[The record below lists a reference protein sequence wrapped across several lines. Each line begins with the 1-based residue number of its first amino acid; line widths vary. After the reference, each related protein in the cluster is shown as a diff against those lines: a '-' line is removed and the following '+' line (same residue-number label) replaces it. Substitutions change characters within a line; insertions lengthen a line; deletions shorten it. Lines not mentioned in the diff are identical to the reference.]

1 MKESWKP
8 GTVLYPLPA
17 VLVSCGAA
25 PEEYNMLTVA
35 WTGTVCSEPPMCS
48 VSIRPSRHSYDIIR
62 RTGEF
67 VINLTTESLAR
78 AADWCGVRS
87 GRDFDKFREMGLT
100 PGPALHV
107 AAPIIVESPVNIECR
122 VRQVVPLGSHDMF
135 IAEVVG
141 VQVDAAYIDP
151 DSGRFCLERAC
162 PIVYSHG
169 EYFAL
174 GRALGHFG
182 WSVRKKP
189 AAKAVS
195 KAASGAPVKHSV
207 SSASSVGKTPRTG
220 SGRPKKR
227 SAGK

>member
-35 WTGTVCSEPPMCS
+35 WTGTVCSDPPMCYIS
-48 VSIRPSRHSYDIIR
+48 VRPERHSYDIIR

-67 VINLTTESLAR
+67 VINLTTEKLAR
-78 AADWCGVRS
+78 ATDWCGVRS
-87 GRDFDKFREMGLT
+87 GRDFDKFRETGLT
-100 PGPALHV
+100 PGKALHV
-107 AAPIIVESPVNIECR
+107 AAPIIEEAPVNIECR
-122 VRQVVPLGSHDMF
+122 VKQIVPLGSHNMF
-135 IAEVVG
+135 IAEVAG

-151 DSGRFCLERAC
+151 QSGKFCLEQAR

-174 GRALGHFG
+174 GEALGHFG

-189 AAKAVS
+189 AAKQ
-195 KAASGAPVKHSV
+195 
-207 SSASSVGKTPRTG
+207 
-220 SGRPKKR
+220 GR
-227 SAGK
+227 

>member
-35 WTGTVCSEPPMCS
+35 WTGTVCSDPPMCYIS
-48 VSIRPSRHSYDIIR
+48 VRPERHSYDIIR

-87 GRDFDKFREMGLT
+87 GRDFDKFRETGLT
-100 PGPALHV
+100 PGKALHV
-107 AAPIIVESPVNIECR
+107 AAPIIEEAPVNIECR
-122 VRQVVPLGSHDMF
+122 VKQVVPLGSHDMF
-135 IAEVVG
+135 IAEVAG

-151 DSGRFCLERAC
+151 QSGKFCLEQAR

-174 GRALGHFG
+174 GEALGRFG

-189 AAKAVS
+189 ETK
-195 KAASGAPVKHSV
+195 
-207 SSASSVGKTPRTG
+207 
-220 SGRPKKR
+220 SGR
-227 SAGK
+227 

>member
-17 VLVSCGAA
+17 VLVSCGAT

-35 WTGTVCSEPPMCS
+35 WTGTVCSEPPMCYIS
-48 VSIRPSRHSYDIIR
+48 VRPERHSYDIIR

-67 VINLTTESLAR
+67 VINLTTEKLAR
-78 AADWCGVRS
+78 ATDWCGVRS
-87 GRDFDKFREMGLT
+87 GRDFDKFRETGLT
-100 PGPALHV
+100 PGKALHV
-107 AAPIIVESPVNIECR
+107 AAPIIEEAPVNIECR
-122 VRQVVPLGSHDMF
+122 VKQIVPLGSHDMF
-135 IAEVVG
+135 IAEVAG

-151 DSGRFCLERAC
+151 QSGKFCLEQAR

-174 GRALGHFG
+174 GEALGHFG

-189 AAKAVS
+189 AAKQ
-195 KAASGAPVKHSV
+195 
-207 SSASSVGKTPRTG
+207 
-220 SGRPKKR
+220 GR
-227 SAGK
+227 